1 MRAENKTYSVT
12 HTRTLTNGGGAGTYK
27 VSALS
32 LAAAKDVVVE
42 PTKLE
47 FMSVVGKSYTVRVTS
62 KSQPS
67 GTTGFVRFLWSDRKH
82 SVAPIAFRWT

>member
-1 MRAENKTYSVT
+1 M
-12 HTRTLTNGGGAGTYK
+12 
-27 VSALS
+27 S

-47 FMSVVGKSYTVRVTS
+47 VTSVVGKSYTVRVTS

-67 GTTGFVRFLWSDRKH
+67 GTTGFRQLLWSDRKH
-82 SVAPIAFRWT
+82 CVASPIAFRGT